1 MLANIEQIENLEN
14 LPSPNTV
21 KRVELEPDIIER
33 EREIVSWMF
42 QAARLTPK
50 VESVDSPGT
59 VAGLISWGEQHPIEW
74 YVPDIILED
83 GVHVLHG
90 LEESYKTMLMLQLH
104 EALACGGEFLLR
116 KVQGGLK
123 TGIAE
128 LEMKSRPF
136 SRRLKNFWPNNPPDI
151 AVLPEELRLKVF
163 SGKLPVE
170 RVKVIADWAE
180 NERLQ
185 FLSIDSLAKLFPP
198 GHDISRQDLAS
209 EVFNQL
215 QRLPTV
221 LILAHNRKPSHD
233 PKATNSGNAEIAG
246 SGRMSQDPDAV
257 FQMTRQD
264 KRMPMAEFSWGKVRE
279 GDKSDPLPLYFDKVN
294 FRLYPIHPF
303 LHLLPRTQTDLVIEA
318 ERRYGWK
325 KRTADE
331 HVAKLKDLRQADG
344 SCAVREE
351 QAGHTKRLVLL
362 GTPSATPF
370 PD

>member
-1 MLANIEQIENLEN
+1 MVANIEQIEN
-14 LPSPNTV
+14 SPNPIT
-21 KRVELEPDIIER
+21 VELDPNITER
-33 EREIVSWMF
+33 AREVVSWMF
-42 QAARLTPK
+42 QASRHTPK
-50 VESVDSPGT
+50 VEAADSPGT
-59 VAGLISWGEQHPIEW
+59 VADLISWGEQHPIEW
-74 YVPDIILED
+74 YVPDIILEE

-136 SRRLKNFWPNNPPDI
+136 SRRLKNFWPNNPPNI
-151 AVLPEELRLKVF
+151 AVLPEGLRLKVL
-163 SGKLPVE
+163 SGKQPVE
-170 RVKVIADWAE
+170 RVKVIADWAQ
-180 NERLQ
+180 NESLQ
-185 FLSIDSLAKLFPP
+185 FLSIDSLSKLFPP

-233 PKATNSGNAEIAG
+233 PKASANPGNAEIAG

-325 KRTADE
+325 KRTVDE

-362 GTPSATPF
+362 GTPTPTPF
-370 PD
+370 PG